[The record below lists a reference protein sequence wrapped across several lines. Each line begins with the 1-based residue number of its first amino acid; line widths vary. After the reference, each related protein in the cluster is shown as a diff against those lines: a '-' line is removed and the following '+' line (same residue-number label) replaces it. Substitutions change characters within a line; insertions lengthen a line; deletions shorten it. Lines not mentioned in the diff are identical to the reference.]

1 MNTITNDIDENTL
14 IMVTNDANFRD
25 AAEAD
30 LSQRPTL
37 QFGL

>member
-14 IMVTNDANFRD
+14 IMVTNDGNFTD
-25 AAEAD
+25 AEEAD